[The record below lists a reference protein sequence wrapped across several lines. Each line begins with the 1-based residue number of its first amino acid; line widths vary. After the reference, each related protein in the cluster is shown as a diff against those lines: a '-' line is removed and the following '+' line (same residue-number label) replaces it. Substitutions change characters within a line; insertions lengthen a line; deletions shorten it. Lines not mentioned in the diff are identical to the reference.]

1 MLVIKDL
8 SVSYKHKQL
17 ISAISMSLAPGQ
29 RHLLVGPNGSGKSTL
44 ALTLMGHPDY
54 TVTHGEIFFNGTQ
67 LLALSLEQRARAG
80 IFVVQQHA
88 VAIPGLTTE
97 IFLYEAYTML
107 TGNHVSKPA
116 FHEKIKEL
124 FSLVHLGPEFIDR
137 CVNVGFSGGEQK
149 KFELAQLLLFRPK
162 FAVLDEIDMGLDTD
176 GMRALEHVFS
186 LLEHTTFLVITHAR
200 ELPGF
205 NPDQVHFFTEG
216 KLVTSRVTGVRGREF
231 YDQLSL

>member
-1 MLVIKDL
+1 
-8 SVSYKHKQL
+8 
-17 ISAISMSLAPGQ
+17 
-29 RHLLVGPNGSGKSTL
+29 
-44 ALTLMGHPDY
+44 
-54 TVTHGEIFFNGTQ
+54 
-67 LLALSLEQRARAG
+67 
-80 IFVVQQHA
+80 
-88 VAIPGLTTE
+88 
-97 IFLYEAYTML
+97 
-107 TGNHVSKPA
+107 
-116 FHEKIKEL
+116 
-124 FSLVHLGPEFIDR
+124 
-137 CVNVGFSGGEQK
+137 VNVGFSGGEQK